1 MQGSHARPGSPLGLV
16 MPHAEHRLFD
26 PDCIVCQKQM
36 ESALPRHRM
45 WQGSTVAVLQ
55 TVYNMMMSNKSAD
68 AAIIIET
75 YLRHLGE
82 WT

>member
-1 MQGSHARPGSPLGLV
+1 
-16 MPHAEHRLFD
+16 
-26 PDCIVCQKQM
+26 M